1 MLSGWGI
8 DYVYCAWSIY
18 EGKKVYRDWS
28 VVMEHPT
35 GSSYTTGESDMAAV
49 LDSFKEYCSISGID
63 VDKIEA
69 ILKTIESK
77 ATFKNLL
84 DLKISDVYINKEFS
98 WD

>member
-1 MLSGWGI
+1 
-8 DYVYCAWSIY
+8 
-18 EGKKVYRDWS
+18 
-28 VVMEHPT
+28 
-35 GSSYTTGESDMAAV
+35 V

-63 VDKIEA
+63 VGKIEA